1 MTEKNIANLAGDTEL
16 ITEVL
21 AGNKERYGILIERY
35 CPMAF
40 ALAISKIEDP
50 TEAEDVV
57 QESFIQAYIHLSQ
70 LRKPDCFAGWLIKIV
85 GQKCVDS
92 IRKRVRV
99 KQVSMAGI
107 NEPATGEPFQMSTNP
122 GLTQP
127 QKRFIRTAVARL
139 PEKFRKVIIM
149 RFIGGFSTQEVA
161 RQLGKRPV
169 TVRVW
174 LHRSYGRLKKELGP
188 LLAEVRNG
196 EL

>member
-1 MTEKNIANLAGDTEL
+1 MTEKNNAHLVRDPEL

-21 AGNKERYGILIERY
+21 AGNKECYGILVERY
-35 CPMAF
+35 WQMAC
-40 ALAISKIEDP
+40 AMAISKIEEP

-70 LRKPDCFAGWLIKIV
+70 LRKPDCFAGWLTKIV
-85 GQKCVDS
+85 CQKCIDS
-92 IRKRVRV
+92 IRKKPKV
-99 KQVSMAGI
+99 KQVSIAGI
-107 NEPATGEPFQMSTNP
+107 PELPTEEPFLAFTNP
-122 GLTQP
+122 GLTQQ

-149 RFIGGFSTQEVA
+149 RFIGGFKTQEVA
-161 RQLGKRPV
+161 RQLGKRPA

-174 LHRSYGRLKKELGP
+174 LHRSYGTLKKELGP
-188 LLAEVRNG
+188 LLAEVRND